1 MRGLFVIFLFSTFW
15 GTAQDLSVYEL
26 LENGTF
32 ETLDAKINAIKSVS
46 DQPTL
51 DEAYL
56 GALYCKRAAF
66 QKSPKDKLS
75 DFKQGAELLENC
87 VNEQPK
93 NVEFRFLRYII
104 QTKSPRFL
112 GYTDNINEDKD
123 YIEHHKD
130 LISKQLKQ
138 VIKAFSSANLSL
150 SIDV

>member
-1 MRGLFVIFLFSTFW
+1 MRGLFVIFLLSSFW
-15 GTAQDLSVYEL
+15 GSAQDLNVYEL

-32 ETLDAKINAIKSVS
+32 ETLDAEITTINNTPSQS
-46 DQPTL
+46 TL

-75 DFKQGAELLENC
+75 DFKQGAELLESC

-112 GYTDNINEDKD
+112 GYTDNIDEDKD
-123 YIEHHKD
+123 YIEHHTD